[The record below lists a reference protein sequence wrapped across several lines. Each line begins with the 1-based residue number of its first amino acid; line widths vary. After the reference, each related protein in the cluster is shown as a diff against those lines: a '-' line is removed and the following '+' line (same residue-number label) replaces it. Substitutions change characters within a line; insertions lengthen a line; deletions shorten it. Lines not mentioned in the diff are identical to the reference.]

1 MAKTNLTQHEQHLKS
16 LEMSIKEIC
25 DKHREVNDVL
35 HDSWNMLNKM
45 WSITLQLFVIIEDL
59 RHVRLE
65 FKKEESQD
73 S

>member
-1 MAKTNLTQHEQHLKS
+1 MAKINLAQHEQHLKS
-16 LEMSIKEIC
+16 LETSIKEIC

-45 WSITLQLFVIIEDL
+45 WSITLQLFVIVKDL

-65 FKKEESQD
+65 FKKEDSQD